1 MKSVKRIASLMLVL
15 LLMLSLANISF
26 AKDKGEPVGGNLIKI
41 ATLEDF
47 EKGTLTGVEASAS
60 ETSDGALR
68 LAAGGTDGEY
78 VSQIFEVEPFEYL
91 VASWNADVPEGTYV
105 EVMARAYV
113 DMKKEWTEWLS
124 WGKWTRD
131 ITKRRSANTETEL
144 AGVDTDIFTVYGSN
158 GETASLVQLKAVL
171 HTDDPAVTPVLE
183 QVAATYK
190 NTLEGQAIQTSL
202 AHSLYDG
209 QLPEKV
215 EPTCPAISQ
224 MVRESSIGNVI
235 CSATTIC
242 TILNAHGEELLP
254 EQVALLCYDSAYDGF
269 GNWAFSVATAGSFG
283 YDAYVQ
289 YGDFD
294 LLRNELANGNPVG
307 LSVHYSSSQS
317 GSYPY
322 LENGAANNTAGHL
335 ITITGYETIDGVEY
349 FYSSDSAAGSDAS
362 CLRRYRADQLDAAWS
377 GRLAYIVHEKQD
389 PSATAIETIEANLV
403 PVEGEADTYVLD
415 TDAVTVDSRFKS
427 NKLKAAGAG
436 IACLTVDGHDEVPD
450 AEKLPVL
457 VKANRQFKYTVSF
470 NGEGT
475 LKFTPERLMGTAE
488 PGETWTFR
496 LYVMTNDGKYI
507 ETTFDLTKPGVEETP
522 APEETPGP
530 EETPEPTPEAT
541 EEPSAPAAA
550 EKDGNGGLIAVIV
563 AAVIVV
569 AGAAFLILR
578 KKQK

>member
-1 MKSVKRIASLMLVL
+1 MRPVKRTASLLLAL
-15 LLMLSLANISF
+15 LLVLSLANVSL

-41 ATLEDF
+41 ATLADF

-91 VASWNADVPEGTYV
+91 VASWNAEVPEGTYV

-131 ITKRRSANTETEL
+131 ITMRRSANTETEL
-144 AGVDTDIFTVYGSN
+144 AGVDTDVFTVYGSN
-158 GETASLVQLKAVL
+158 GETASLVQLRVL
-171 HTDDPAVTPVLE
+171 LHSDDPAVTPVLE

-190 NTLEGQAIQTSL
+190 NTLEGQAIQPSL
-202 AHSLYDG
+202 AYSLYDG

-224 MVRESSIGNVI
+224 MVRESSIGSVI

-242 TILNAHGEELLP
+242 TILNAHGEDLLP

-307 LSVHYSSSQS
+307 LSVRYSSSPS

-322 LENGAANNTAGHL
+322 LENGAASNTAGHL

-349 FYSSDSAAGSDAS
+349 FYSSDAAAGTDAG

-377 GRLAYIVHEKQD
+377 GRVAYIVHEKQD
-389 PSATAIETIEANLV
+389 PSVTAIETIEASLV
-403 PVEGEADTYVLD
+403 PVEGEENIYVLD
-415 TDAVTVDSRFKS
+415 TDAVTLDSRFKS
-427 NKLKAAGAG
+427 NKLKVAGAG
-436 IACLTVDGHDEVPD
+436 IACLTIDGHDAVPD
-450 AEKLPVL
+450 AEKLPVIL
-457 VKANRQFKYTVSF
+457 KANRQFKYTV
-470 NGEGT
+470 NYNAEGT
-475 LKFTPERLMGTAE
+475 LKFSPEQLMGAAE

-507 ETTFDLTKPGVEETP
+507 ETTFDLTKPAAEETP
-522 APEETPGP
+522 APEETPVP
-530 EETPEPTPEAT
+530 EETPEATPEAA
-541 EEPSAPAAA
+541 EEPSTPAAA
-550 EKDGNGGLIAVIV
+550 EKDGNGGTIALII
-563 AAVIVV
+563 AAVVVV
-569 AGAAFLILR
+569 AGAVFLFLR